1 MRSLSA
7 STSAILRFD
16 PPSRKQ
22 PGEDAYAAAWEA
34 GRSMHGEEIKIE
46 LNGVLTG
53 EERVIPLSLQ
63 RNPATRISIF
73 TPRE

>member
-1 MRSLSA
+1 
-7 STSAILRFD
+7 
-16 PPSRKQ
+16 
-22 PGEDAYAAAWEA
+22 
-34 GRSMHGEEIKIE
+34 MHGEEIKIE